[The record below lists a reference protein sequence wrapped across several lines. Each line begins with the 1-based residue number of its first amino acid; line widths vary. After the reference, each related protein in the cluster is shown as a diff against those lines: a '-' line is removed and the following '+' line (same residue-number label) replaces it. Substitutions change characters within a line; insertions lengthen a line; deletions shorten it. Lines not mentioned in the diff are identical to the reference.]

1 MIKKIVFNIRI
12 WVTIITPFVLLLLP
26 VTSFDNGESVCL
38 SKLLAGSE
46 CYACGMTK
54 ATMHFIHFDFQKAWD
69 YNKLSFIV
77 VPMLVPLWVKAFY
90 ERKGKSLPGILGKL
104 T

>member
-1 MIKKIVFNIRI
+1 MIKKLVFNIRI

-26 VTSFDNGESVCL
+26 ATFFDSGESICL
-38 SKLLAGSE
+38 SKLLAGRE

-54 ATMHFIHFDFQKAWD
+54 ATMHFIHFDFHKAWE

-77 VPMLVPLWVKAFY
+77 VPLLIPLWVKAFY
-90 ERKGKSLPGILGKL
+90 ERNGKSLPGILGKL